1 VLTYLFSAASATAP
15 APPRSSIRTALDKAR
30 RKLSSSGKDKQVL
43 DGSEEEFERKKE
55 RELALEKKNHEEE
68 RFGVKDRVHM
78 NINA

>member
-1 VLTYLFSAASATAP
+1 LTFLCSAAS

-43 DGSEEEFERKKE
+43 DGSEEEFEKKKE
-55 RELALEKKNHEEE
+55 RDLALEKKKAEEE